1 MAMQTAQQTAKKYK
15 LWVVL
20 SVLVIVLGFVLL
32 IFAGVSNVGDF
43 GYYLTV
49 IALLIMA
56 GGLIWLAVAKF
67 LAWWHHG

>member
-1 MAMQTAQQTAKKYK
+1 MQTAQQTAKKHK